1 VIYGLSD
8 EESQNGGDVASET
21 SILGTMVRLLREE
34 GTKYGFRDNNQRKT
48 AGSRILR
55 NHTNSKKDDLKK
67 TKRFACRGG
76 EIAVVNMK
84 LFCISLETVIVWLLV
99 RGQSFGIYEVKKSNT
114 ATLLLLQINA
124 GGDYEIVE
132 PTHPSL

>member
-1 VIYGLSD
+1 
-8 EESQNGGDVASET
+8 
-21 SILGTMVRLLREE
+21 MVRLLIEVFE

-84 LFCISLETVIVWLLV
+84 LFCISLETIVGKGTKLWY
-99 RGQSFGIYEVKKSNT
+99 I
-114 ATLLLLQINA
+114 
-124 GGDYEIVE
+124 
-132 PTHPSL
+132 